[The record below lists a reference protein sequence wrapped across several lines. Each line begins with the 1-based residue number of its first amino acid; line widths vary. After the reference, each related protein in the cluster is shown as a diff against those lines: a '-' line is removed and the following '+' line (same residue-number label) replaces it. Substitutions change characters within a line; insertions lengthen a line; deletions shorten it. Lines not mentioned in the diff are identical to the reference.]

1 MKRQFTLLSSET
13 DDCEPV
19 LKRARLLDS
28 LPVKS
33 DEEEEEEI
41 IINEPIISIDRLGV
55 LR

>member
-33 DEEEEEEI
+33 DEEEEEI